1 MTVEQFADELGVK
14 LGERF
19 KASHDFHNDDS
30 EVFYFDKGGLL
41 IEEKDEQSNC
51 HYDDYSL
58 RLLVNGWYKIK
69 KLPWKPKEGDEYW
82 GVLMCGDTCQ
92 GCWSNRTQDFAM
104 YYAGNCF
111 ETEKD
116 AMEHAPEVIEK
127 LKKKYEEGA
136 VQ

>member
-19 KASHDFHNDDS
+19 KASHDFHDNDS
-30 EVFYFDKGGLL
+30 EVFYFDECGLRRQGKENL
-41 IEEKDEQSNC
+41 ADE
-51 HYDDYSL
+51 YDDYSL
-58 RLLVNGWYKIK
+58 RLLVNGWHKIK

-82 GVLMCGDTCQ
+82 GILMCGDTCQ

-111 ETEKD
+111 ENEKS

-127 LKKKYEEGA
+127 LKKKYEEGEG
-136 VQ
+136 Q

>member
-1 MTVEQFADELGVK
+1 MNNMEHFAEELGVK
-14 LGERF
+14 LGETFKLVHGLANAGNFRF
-19 KASHDFHNDDS
+19 DDS
-30 EVFYFDKGGLL
+30 GLL
-41 IEEKDEQSNC
+41 LEKKTETSNYQ
-51 HYDDYSL
+51 YDDYSL

-82 GVLMCGDTCQ
+82 GILMCGDTCQ

-111 ETEKD
+111 ETEKS

>member
-1 MTVEQFADELGVK
+1 MTIEQFADELGVK

-19 KASHDFHNDDS
+19 KASHDFHDNDD
-30 EVFYFDKGGLL
+30 EVFYFNELGLRRQGKENL
-41 IEEKDEQSNC
+41 ADE
-51 HYDDYSL
+51 YDDCTL
-58 RLLVNGWYKIK
+58 RLLVTGWYKVK

-82 GVLMCGDTCQ
+82 GILMCGDTCQ

-111 ETEKD
+111 ETEKS